1 MDDGKTLSYCHNG
14 AEAIDAYMNAWG
26 MNASGLTKGN
36 DNYSLG
42 VVAGTVIGYTGLTGA
57 TSGYHLHLEYVEG
70 GQNKDPLTN
79 YYKNLTNNNVF
90 AISDYARYLSG
101 IAPEKNKPQ
110 DRPAY
115 NDPGVIANIVAYN
128 KRNTTNFPLQGYLN
142 AHRDVFPTYKF
153 SPSKIRLYQ
162 LDEQTLSYRQI
173 N

>member
-1 MDDGKTLSYCHNG
+1 
-14 AEAIDAYMNAWG
+14 MNAWG
-26 MNASGLTKGN
+26 MNAGGLQEKN
-36 DNYSLG
+36 SNYSLG

-57 TSGYHLHLEYVEG
+57 TSGYHLHLEEDG
-70 GQNKDPLTN
+70 GAMDPMTN
-79 YYKNLTNNNVF
+79 YYKNLTNNNVV

-101 IAPEKNKPQ
+101 IAPDKNKPQ
-110 DRPAY
+110 NRPAY

-142 AHRDVFPTYKF
+142 AHRDVFPMYKF